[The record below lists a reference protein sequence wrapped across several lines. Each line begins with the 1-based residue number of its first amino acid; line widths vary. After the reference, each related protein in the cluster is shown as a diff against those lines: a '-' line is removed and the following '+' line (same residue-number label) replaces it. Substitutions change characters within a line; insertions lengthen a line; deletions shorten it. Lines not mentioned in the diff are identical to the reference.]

1 MSDRSALLLYDGSC
15 GFCARSVQFV
25 LRHEARRRTLRF
37 AALDSAIGLEVRG
50 RHPAIE
56 GVDSVVW
63 VEPSDASGGPERVLV
78 RSAAVL
84 RVLRYLGG
92 VWGALAGLATVVP
105 RTLADWVYDFIA
117 RHRHQL
123 TRGGPA
129 CLIPTPDQR
138 SRFIDRD
145 QETAALR

>member
-25 LRHEARRRTLRF
+25 LRHESQRRTLRF
-37 AALDSAIGLEVRG
+37 AALDSPIGVEVRG

-63 VEPSDASGGPERVLV
+63 VDPSETNAAERVLV

-84 RVLRYLGG
+84 CVLRYLGG
-92 VWGALAGLATVVP
+92 VWRLLAGLAAIVP
-105 RTLADWVYDFIA
+105 RALADAVYDFVA
-117 RHRHQL
+117 RHRHKL
-123 TRGGPA
+123 TRGNPA
-129 CLIPTPDQR
+129 CVIP
-138 SRFIDRD
+138 
-145 QETAALR
+145 

>member
-1 MSDRSALLLYDGSC
+1 MGDLSALLLYDGSC

-25 LRHEARRRTLRF
+25 LHHEARRRTLRF
-37 AALDSAIGLEVRG
+37 AALDSAIGLEVRA
-50 RHPAIE
+50 RHPEIE

-63 VEPSDASGGPERVLV
+63 VESTDAGGGTERVLV

-84 RVLRYLGG
+84 CVLRYLGG
-92 VWGALAGLATVVP
+92 VWQALALLAAIVP
-105 RTLADWVYDFIA
+105 RSLADWFYDFIA

-129 CLIPTPDQR
+129 CLIPTPDQQ
-138 SRFIDRD
+138 SRFIDRR
-145 QETAALR
+145 QESVASR

>member
-1 MSDRSALLLYDGSC
+1 MSERSALLLYDGSC

-25 LRHEARRRTLRF
+25 LRHESQRKTLRF
-37 AALDSAIGLEVRG
+37 AALDSPIGVEVRA

-63 VEPSDASGGPERVLV
+63 VEPSDASGDDEYVLV

-92 VWGALAGLATVVP
+92 IWRALAGLATVVP
-105 RTLADWVYDFIA
+105 RSVADWVYDFIA
-117 RHRHQL
+117 RHRHKL
-123 TRGGPA
+123 TRGNPA
-129 CLIPTPDQR
+129 CVLPTPDQR
-138 SRFIDRD
+138 SRFIDSNR
-145 QETAALR
+145 ESAASR

>member
-25 LRHEARRRTLRF
+25 LRHESRRRTLRF
-37 AALDSAIGLEVRG
+37 AALDSTIGIEVRG

-63 VEPSDASGGPERVLV
+63 VETSESGSDEQVLV

-92 VWGALAGLATVVP
+92 VWRGLAGLAAVVP
-105 RTLADWVYDFIA
+105 RSLADMVYDFIA
-117 RHRHQL
+117 RHRHKL
-123 TRGGPA
+123 TRGNPA
-129 CLIPTPDQR
+129 CLVPTLDQR
-138 SRFIDRD
+138 DRFIDWS
-145 QETAALR
+145 QESAASR

>member
-25 LRHEARRRTLRF
+25 LRHESRRRTLRF
-37 AALDSAIGLEVRG
+37 AALDSAIGLEVRA

-63 VEPSDASGGPERVLV
+63 VEPSDASGGSERVLV

-92 VWGALAGLATVVP
+92 VWRGLAGLATIVP
-105 RTLADWVYDFIA
+105 RSFADWVYDFIA

-138 SRFIDRD
+138 SRFIDRK
-145 QETAALR
+145 QESVASR

>member
-25 LRHEARRRTLRF
+25 LRHESTRRTLCF
-37 AALDSAIGLEVRG
+37 AALDSGIGLEVRA
-50 RHPAIE
+50 RHPSIE

-63 VEPSDASGGPERVLV
+63 VEPAETTGDERVLV

-84 RVLRYLGG
+84 CVLRYLGG
-92 VWGALAGLATVVP
+92 VWRVLAGLAAIVP
-105 RTLADWVYDFIA
+105 RSLSDWAYDFIA

-129 CLIPTPDQR
+129 CLVPTPDQR
-138 SRFIDRD
+138 ARFIDWS
-145 QETAALR
+145 QESVASR

>member
-1 MSDRSALLLYDGSC
+1 MSDRPALLLYDGSC

-25 LRHEARRRTLRF
+25 LRHESARRTLCF
-37 AALDSAIGLEVRG
+37 AALESEVGLEVRA

-63 VEPSDASGGPERVLV
+63 LDSPDATNTELVLV

-84 RVLRYLGG
+84 RVLNYLGG
-92 VWGALAGLATVVP
+92 AWRMVAALAAVVP
-105 RTLADWVYDFIA
+105 RSVADAAYDFIA
-117 RHRHQL
+117 RHRHKL
-123 TRGGPA
+123 TRGNPA
-129 CLIPTPDQR
+129 CLLPTPEQR

-145 QETAALR
+145 RESAASR

>member
-1 MSDRSALLLYDGSC
+1 MSDRPALLLYDGSC

-25 LRHEARRRTLRF
+25 LRHESGRRTLRF
-37 AALDSAIGLEVRG
+37 AALESEVGLEVRA

-63 VEPSDASGGPERVLV
+63 LDSPDATDTEVVLM

-84 RVLRYLGG
+84 RVLNYLGG
-92 VWGALAGLATVVP
+92 AWRMVAALAAVVP
-105 RTLADWVYDFIA
+105 RSVADAAYDFNA
-117 RHRHQL
+117 RHRHKL
-123 TRGGPA
+123 TRGNPA
-129 CLIPTPDQR
+129 CLLPTPEQR

-145 QETAALR
+145 RESAASR

>member
-25 LRHEARRRTLRF
+25 LRHESRRRTLRF
-37 AALDSAIGLEVRG
+37 APLDSPIGAEVRG

-63 VEPSDASGGPERVLV
+63 VEAPEAGDAELVLV

-92 VWGALAGLATVVP
+92 VWRGLAGLAAIVP
-105 RTLADWVYDFIA
+105 RSLADVVYDFIA
-117 RHRHQL
+117 RHRHKL
-123 TRGGPA
+123 TRGNPA
-129 CLIPTPDQR
+129 CLLPTPEQR
-138 SRFIDRD
+138 ERFIESS
-145 QETAALR
+145 QESVASR

>member
-1 MSDRSALLLYDGSC
+1 
-15 GFCARSVQFV
+15 
-25 LRHEARRRTLRF
+25 
-37 AALDSAIGLEVRG
+37 
-50 RHPAIE
+50 
-56 GVDSVVW
+56 
-63 VEPSDASGGPERVLV
+63 VEPSNASGEPERVLV

-92 VWGALAGLATVVP
+92 VWRWLAGLATIVP
-105 RTLADWVYDFIA
+105 RSLADWVYDFIA

-145 QETAALR
+145 QESAALR

>member
-25 LRHEARRRTLRF
+25 LRHETRRRTLRF
-37 AALDSAIGLEVRG
+37 AALDSAIGLEVRA

-63 VEPSDASGGPERVLV
+63 VEPAESGSAEQVVV

-84 RVLRYLGG
+84 RVLKYLGG
-92 VWGALAGLATVVP
+92 IWRWLAALGAIVP
-105 RTLADWVYDFIA
+105 RALSDAVYDFIA
-117 RHRHQL
+117 RHRHKL
-123 TRGGPA
+123 TRGNPA
-129 CLIPTPDQR
+129 CLVPTPDQR
-138 SRFIDRD
+138 ERFIDWT
-145 QETAALR
+145 QESVASR

>member
-25 LRHEARRRTLRF
+25 LRHETRRRTLRF
-37 AALDSAIGLEVRG
+37 AALDSAIGLDVRA

-63 VEPSDASGGPERVLV
+63 VEPAESSGEEHVLV

-84 RVLRYLGG
+84 AVLTYLGG
-92 VWGALAGLATVVP
+92 MWRGLAGLAAIVP
-105 RTLADWVYDFIA
+105 RALSDAVYDFIA
-117 RHRHQL
+117 RHRHKL
-123 TRGGPA
+123 TRGNPA
-129 CLIPTPDQR
+129 CVVPTADQR
-138 SRFIDRD
+138 ERFIDWP
-145 QETAALR
+145 QESAASR